1 MSEFLDYLYKLRN
14 RGSAYGLERMRTL
27 VCALGNPQNA
37 YPVIH
42 VAGTNGKGS
51 VCAMLASIY
60 QANGYKVGLFTS
72 PHLVELGERIQING
86 EIMPMTDIERSV
98 RSIQPIAEDMDRMK
112 EGMHPTF
119 FEIMTAVAFSRF
131 KEECV
136 DVAIIETGLGGR
148 LDSTN
153 VVIPELSI
161 ITSISLDH
169 CDMLGSNLDEIAGEK
184 AGIIKAG
191 IPVVTGWLPSAAIS
205 RISVTASRENAPL
218 HELNMEIA
226 QCPQTNLQGS
236 FQRRN
241 AALASHAVN
250 ILNPLLPIEN
260 KTCQKGLLQVN
271 LPGRWQVILGKPTL
285 VLDACHNQG
294 GVISLL
300 ENLQTLEKPF
310 IVWVAAFGSDRA
322 KEVIEAVSP
331 LADRLVFFTS
341 PQPRACSFADM
352 LAVTPLLFHSKVTHG
367 NWGDLDKEFDQ
378 IRAHPKKNLVVTGSI
393 YLVGH
398 VLSFLQ
404 NMADGNNS
412 ELQDIL

>member
-1 MSEFLDYLYKLRN
+1 
-14 RGSAYGLERMRTL
+14 
-27 VCALGNPQNA
+27 
-37 YPVIH
+37 
-42 VAGTNGKGS
+42 
-51 VCAMLASIY
+51 
-60 QANGYKVGLFTS
+60 
-72 PHLVELGERIQING
+72 
-86 EIMPMTDIERSV
+86 
-98 RSIQPIAEDMDRMK
+98 
-112 EGMHPTF
+112 
-119 FEIMTAVAFSRF
+119 
-131 KEECV
+131 
-136 DVAIIETGLGGR
+136 
-148 LDSTN
+148 
-153 VVIPELSI
+153 
-161 ITSISLDH
+161 
-169 CDMLGSNLDEIAGEK
+169 
-184 AGIIKAG
+184 
-191 IPVVTGWLPSAAIS
+191 VVTGWLPSAAIS

-260 KTCQKGLLQVN
+260 KTSQKGLLQVN
-271 LPGRWQVILGKPTL
+271 LPGRWQVIPGKPTI

-310 IVWVAAFGSDRA
+310 ILWVAAFGSDRA

-341 PQPRACSFADM
+341 PQPRACSFGDM

-367 NWGDLDKEFDQ
+367 NWEDLDKEFDD
-378 IRAHPKKNLVVTGSI
+378 IRAHPEKKLVVTGSI